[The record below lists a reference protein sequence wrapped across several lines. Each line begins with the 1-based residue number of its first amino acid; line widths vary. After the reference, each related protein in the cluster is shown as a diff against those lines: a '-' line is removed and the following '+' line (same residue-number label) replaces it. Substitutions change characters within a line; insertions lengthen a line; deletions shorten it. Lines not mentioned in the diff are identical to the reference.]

1 MTIKNATQQALSN
14 LYIIGKTPHHW
25 GMAIQYPDME
35 HLLCNDQLKSLIK
48 GNLAQFQR
56 ISHDSTGLRRA
67 AVTLTVMDA
76 PGASG
81 LPDIQHFHHLPER
94 ATLILTKR
102 PTKMNRHGGQWALPG
117 GRVDQGETIE
127 QAALRELEEEVGLEL
142 SPADILGKLDDF
154 TTRSGFVMT
163 PLVVWGGPN
172 RQLTA
177 NPDEVESIH
186 LIPIDEFMRK
196 DAPQLQ
202 IHQEGQQPVLRM
214 PIGNRGIFAPTGAL
228 LFQFREVAILGKDTR
243 VAHFEQ
249 PGFAWK

>member
-1 MTIKNATQQALSN
+1 
-14 LYIIGKTPHHW
+14 
-25 GMAIQYPDME
+25 ME
-35 HLLCNDQLKSLIK
+35 HLLCNDGLKALIK
-48 GNLAQFQR
+48 RNLDSFGR
-56 ISHDSTGLRRA
+56 VSHDASGLRHA
-67 AVTLTVMDA
+67 AVTLTVLDGSVA
-76 PGASG
+76 SDIPG
-81 LPDIQHFHHLPER
+81 IQHLDHLPQR

-117 GRVDQGETIE
+117 GRLDKGETVE
-127 QAALRELEEEVGLEL
+127 QAALRELEEEVGLTL
-142 SPADILGKLDDF
+142 SPDDILGKLDDF

-163 PLVVWGGPN
+163 PVVIWGGAD
-172 RQLTA
+172 RQLTP

-196 DAPQLQ
+196 DAPHLQ
-202 IHQEGQQPVLRM
+202 VHEEGQQPVLRM